1 MKTSAT
7 LIALFGLCT
16 AAWAQ
21 NPPRVVTVSGKGTVS
36 VAPDCATVTY
46 QFIDESRG
54 TQAQPLAKSS
64 VPQLVAKNNA
74 RVAPAVAELKR
85 VVGTDGT
92 VEVSPSIRPIY
103 EYDQKNSR
111 QIKVGYQI
119 VSNVQVKLEGKLPI
133 EQKLNGL
140 FDTSRVGADEVGE
153 PVMSLQEGTMSA
165 AQKEA
170 NQKAVD
176 DAIATAKSQLEKGES
191 LGAALQ
197 RGESVNVP
205 PPPRYEAGARAA
217 MADAPGGGSG
227 TAIVE
232 TTKIT
237 VQTMIQFVFEVVGTP
252 ARLGAQAVQG
262 QPGS

>member
-1 MKTSAT
+1 MKTSAI
-7 LIALFGLCT
+7 LIALALALSP

-21 NPPRVVTVSGKGTVS
+21 NSQRVVTVSGKGTVS
-36 VAPDCATVTY
+36 VAPDRATVTY

-64 VPQLVAKNNA
+64 VPQLVAKNKA
-74 RVAPAVAELKR
+74 RVAPAVTELKR

-92 VEVSPSIRPIY
+92 VEVTPSIRPIY

-119 VSNVQVKLEGKLPI
+119 VSNVQVKLEGKQPI

-197 RGESVNVP
+197 RGERVNVP
-205 PPPRYEAGARAA
+205 PPPRYEAARAA
-217 MADAPGGGSG
+217 MADAPGGSSG

-232 TTKIT
+232 TGKIT